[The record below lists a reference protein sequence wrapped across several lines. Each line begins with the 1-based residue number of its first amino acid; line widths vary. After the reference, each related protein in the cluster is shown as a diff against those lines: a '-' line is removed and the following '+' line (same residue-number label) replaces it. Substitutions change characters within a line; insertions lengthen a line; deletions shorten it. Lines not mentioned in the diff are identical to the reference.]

1 MFKLDPMLQ
10 LLNYEK
16 NDSNLYM
23 MTFKAQLKITE
34 QVQAII
40 YIHVGIKLKI
50 SSVIASYII
59 TCNFIFVLSTCCY
72 SLSHEI
78 I

>member
-1 MFKLDPMLQ
+1 MFKFDPMLQ

-40 YIHVGIKLKI
+40 YIHV
-50 SSVIASYII
+50 
-59 TCNFIFVLSTCCY
+59 
-72 SLSHEI
+72 
-78 I
+78 

>member
-1 MFKLDPMLQ
+1 MFKFDPMLQ

-23 MTFKAQLKITE
+23 MTFKALLKITE

-40 YIHVGIKLKI
+40 YI
-50 SSVIASYII
+50 
-59 TCNFIFVLSTCCY
+59 
-72 SLSHEI
+72 
-78 I
+78 